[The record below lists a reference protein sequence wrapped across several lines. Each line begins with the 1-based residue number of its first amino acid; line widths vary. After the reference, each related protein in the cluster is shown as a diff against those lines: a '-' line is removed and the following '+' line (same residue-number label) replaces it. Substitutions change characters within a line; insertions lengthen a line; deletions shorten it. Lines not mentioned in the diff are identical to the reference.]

1 MWLEITWL
9 ESISELSQHEDENSQ
24 TEQLISANLISRQ
37 KILLVKYQP
46 ETAKQSAEKHIKIE
60 T

>member
-24 TEQLISANLISRQ
+24 KEQLISANLISRQ

-46 ETAKQSAEKHIKIE
+46 ETAKQSAEKHFKIE